1 MSQFSLIVCM
11 LYLLT
16 EKKQEGNKIEKNVV
30 DLSLREIAKQ
40 EDNRLYLAARRQD
53 NDQTQV

>member
-1 MSQFSLIVCM
+1 M

>member
-1 MSQFSLIVCM
+1 M

-30 DLSLREIAKQ
+30 DLSLREIVEQ